1 MRMLPEDW
9 EPIYKEILDAFGYDR
24 TSDESSARL
33 LKAIMM
39 NSDLITDDEVPMQRK
54 ATVFGCSD
62 DLEKD
67 VKAVPP
73 RGTLIATGSSA
84 GRLKEMG
91 ITPHIIVTDLDGDI
105 LPQIESSNSGA
116 VTFIHAH
123 GDNSELIQ
131 RYAQEFLGPV
141 ILTTQSRPDNIVSNY
156 GGFTDGDRAV
166 CIARHFG
173 AKDILLLGFDFDK
186 PSKKTGTDPKIKSKK
201 LWWAKKIIFDHNQA
215 GVTIDN
221 PIGPFYNKR

>member
-1 MRMLPEDW
+1 MLPDDW
-9 EPIYKEILDAFGYDR
+9 EPIYEEILEDFGYNR
-24 TSDESSARL
+24 TSDENSARL

-39 NSDLITDDEVPMQRK
+39 NSDLISDDDISMHKK

-67 VKAVPP
+67 IASTPP
-73 RGTLIATGSSA
+73 RGTLIASGPSA
-84 GRLKEMG
+84 GRLKELG
-91 ITPHIIVTDLDGDI
+91 ITPDIVVTDLDGDI
-105 LPQIESSNSGA
+105 GPQIEASKKGA

-131 RYAQEFLGPV
+131 KYAQDFLGPV
-141 ILTTQSRPDNIVSNY
+141 VLTTQSRPDNILSNY

-173 AKDILLLGFDFDK
+173 AKNILLLGFDFEK
-186 PSKKTGTDPKIKSKK
+186 PSKKDGSDPKIKAKK
-201 LWWAKKIIFDHNQA
+201 LWWAKNIIFDHNYP
-215 GVTIDN
+215 GVSLISPHTL
-221 PIGPFYNKR
+221 YKKR